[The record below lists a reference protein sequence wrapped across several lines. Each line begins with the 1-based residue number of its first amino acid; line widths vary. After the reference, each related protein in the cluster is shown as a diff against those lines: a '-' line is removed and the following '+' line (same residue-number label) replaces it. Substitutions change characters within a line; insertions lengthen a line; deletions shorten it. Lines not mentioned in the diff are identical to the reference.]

1 MICFDRLYNDGMTI
15 SHSSGCSFTWPKR
28 KKSRQRQPN
37 TKKFKLASTEG
48 RKKTI
53 TTVFYGTFAVYMFP
67 VVMVVNFLQISTN
80 FPKNYHHVLFGCR
93 KWIWAT
99 WKSCWTIAAEKY
111 ILLLQHCSKSKR
123 LYFVVVLQQKSIWNH
138 MGLLGI
144 FYRSYST
151 TYRVSRARKM
161 LQVVLDLK

>member
-1 MICFDRLYNDGMTI
+1 MASLLLDQNETSQDRDNQTQKSSSWLQRREEKRPLPQFFMEPLVIWFCRLY
-15 SHSSGCSFTWPKR
+15 
-28 KKSRQRQPN
+28 
-37 TKKFKLASTEG
+37 
-48 RKKTI
+48 
-53 TTVFYGTFAVYMFP
+53 VP

-138 MGLLGI
+138 MGLLAI

-151 TYRVSRARKM
+151 TYRISRARKM